1 MYNMNASRITTTLRR
16 VATLHNHLH
25 SQTLRPHIDLLEDT
39 ITEYPNNYSMEMHVD
54 HDARTVHF
62 RTKMMSLYERLSV
75 FIKQKHEMR
84 NVYPDYLFTEKH
96 S

>member
-1 MYNMNASRITTTLRR
+1 MNATRVNTTLRR
-16 VATLHNHLH
+16 VVTLHNQIHAR
-25 SQTLRPHIDLLEDT
+25 TMRPHIDLLEDT
-39 ITEYPNNYSMEMHVD
+39 AIELPNNYSMEMHVD

-75 FIKQKHEMR
+75 FVKQKHEMR
-84 NVYPDYLFTEKH
+84 TMYPEYLITEKH